1 MKENT
6 ILQKQENCI
15 STKIFEKARV
25 LFNKIGVRNTTM
37 DDLAKELGIS
47 KKTLYKEIDN
57 KADLVKLCVQSD
69 LSEMEQKINSI
80 AAQYDNAIEELLMI
94 GEFINEDLQLYHPTV
109 LHDITKFYP
118 ESRDL
123 IENHKASFAYSNI
136 RKNLEKGITQGFYRP
151 DINIELVTQ
160 FQLHLCLFPF
170 EMQQTEYTTIQM
182 YNEILKYNIYA
193 IATPKGVNELEQLL
207 SQQTKLSS

>member
-1 MKENT
+1 MKETLN
-6 ILQKQENCI
+6 I
-15 STKIFEKARV
+15 SEKKCVSFKIFEKARE

-69 LSEMEQKINSI
+69 LSEMEQKVNKI

-94 GEFINEDLQLYHPTV
+94 GVSIKEDLQLYHPTV

-123 IENHKASFAYSNI
+123 IENHKKTFAYTNI
-136 RKNLEKGITQGFYRP
+136 IKNLDKGIAQGLYRA
-151 DINIELVTQ
+151 DINTSLIAQ
-160 FQLHLCLFPF
+160 FQLHLSLLPF
-170 EMQQTEYTTIQM
+170 EMNNEKYSTAQLYH
-182 YNEILKYNIYA
+182 EILKYNIYA
-193 IATPKGVNELEQLL
+193 IATPKGVNMLEELLNKQSNLFL
-207 SQQTKLSS
+207 